1 MSFVQE
7 VRSLIPER
15 SLIINEPDD
24 GSVFAYGTQD
34 LNTYYRYLRVYG
46 EENETRQSKLIRTRL
61 YRIASDEQVRAAV
74 ESIGAEYVLVLD
86 QGESNEDRPRLFTYE
101 NGKNWLGIELIRDDT
116 PGLEKV
122 LGRGDMRLYRITRCE
137 DVA

>member
-1 MSFVQE
+1 M
-7 VRSLIPER
+7 
-15 SLIINEPDD
+15 
-24 GSVFAYGTQD
+24 
-34 LNTYYRYLRVYG
+34 
-46 EENETRQSKLIRTRL
+46 
-61 YRIASDEQVRAAV
+61 RAAV

-86 QGESNEDRPRLFTYE
+86 QGESKEDRPRLFTYE

-116 PGLEKV
+116 PGFEKV